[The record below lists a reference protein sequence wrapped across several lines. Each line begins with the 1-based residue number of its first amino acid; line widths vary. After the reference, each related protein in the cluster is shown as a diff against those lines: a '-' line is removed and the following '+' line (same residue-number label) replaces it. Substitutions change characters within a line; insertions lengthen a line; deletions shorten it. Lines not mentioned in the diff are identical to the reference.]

1 MSQLAIDELH
11 DRVRGIADDPE
22 RWQPH
27 VRHEADG
34 RVFVEIE
41 RDDDASVWLICW
53 TQGHDT
59 GFHDHAGSSGAVVVI
74 AGEVEEQRLRV
85 GARTLSARVRAG
97 ETFDFDGAAIHR
109 VRHVGNE
116 PTVTIHAYSPP
127 LGAMGAYTVEPGGE
141 LRRHYVEKD
150 TELKPLDTTE
160 PAAAREALIG

>member
-1 MSQLAIDELH
+1 MSQLTIAELH
-11 DRVRGIADDPE
+11 GRVRRIADDPA

-34 RVFVEIE
+34 RVFVELE
-41 RDDDASVWLICW
+41 RDEDASVWLICW

-85 GARTLSARVRAG
+85 GAPTLSARVRAG
-97 ETFDFDGAAIHR
+97 EAFDFDGAAIHR
-109 VRHVGNE
+109 VRHVGSE

-150 TELKPLDTTE
+150 TELKPLDTIE
-160 PAAAREALIG
+160 EASASLATA